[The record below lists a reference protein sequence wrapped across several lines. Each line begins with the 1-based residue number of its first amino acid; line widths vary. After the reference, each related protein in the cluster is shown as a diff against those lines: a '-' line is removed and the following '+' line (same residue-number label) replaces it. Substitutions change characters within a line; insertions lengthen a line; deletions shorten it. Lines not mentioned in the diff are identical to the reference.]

1 MIKVRAIAAMAMLV
15 TFAMAPL
22 LIAPAGAQKLSDRA
36 KQVGSKIKCMCR
48 GCEMSAAGC
57 SHPGGAFSGMCDT
70 AKGMLKEVDQ
80 HIAKGDTDEQILQ
93 AFVQEYGSQVYTE
106 PPKSGFSLVA
116 WVLPSVYLFVGAGVV
131 VFVIARWR
139 KRPSQEAVPAAG
151 SAPGISAERLERARA
166 RAVRETQD

>member
-1 MIKVRAIAAMAMLV
+1 MAMLAM
-15 TFAMAPL
+15 FAMAPL

-80 HIAKGDTDEQILQ
+80 HIAKGETDEQTLQ
-93 AFVQEYGSQVYTE
+93 AFVLEYGTQVYTE

-151 SAPGISAERLERARA
+151 SASGISAELLERARA

>member
-1 MIKVRAIAAMAMLV
+1 MIKVRAIAAMAMLAM
-15 TFAMAPL
+15 FAMSPL
-22 LIAPAGAQKLSDRA
+22 LIVPVRAQKLSDRA

-93 AFVQEYGSQVYTE
+93 AFVQENGTQVYTE

-116 WVLPSVYLFVGAGVV
+116 WVMPSVYLFVGAGVGI
-131 VFVIARWR
+131 FVIARWR
-139 KRPSQEAVPAAG
+139 KRPGPQTAPSSAGVPG
-151 SAPGISAERLERARA
+151 VSPEMLERARA
-166 RAVRETQD
+166 QAVRETQD